1 MNTSK
6 SPRKISKAQHS
17 INFLTECLCERNR
30 DLMIQEDKNRALL
43 NEIELLKKANESLL
57 DRIDEI
63 TEKVIT
69 LTRIH

>member
-43 NEIELLKKANESLL
+43 NEIELLKKQMRAYWIRLMRSLRRL
-57 DRIDEI
+57 SR
-63 TEKVIT
+63 
-69 LTRIH
+69 